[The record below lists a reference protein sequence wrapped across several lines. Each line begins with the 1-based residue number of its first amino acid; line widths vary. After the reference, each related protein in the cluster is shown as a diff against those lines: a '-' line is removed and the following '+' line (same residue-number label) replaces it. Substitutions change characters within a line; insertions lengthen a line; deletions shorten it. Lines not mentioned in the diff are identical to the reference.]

1 MGNPHNTQQHRRVT
15 LDGEILRCLVGSG
28 VHGTAVDGQ
37 DDRDEM
43 GICIEPPE
51 YVIGLRQ
58 FQQYIYRDQP
68 EGVRSGPGDLDL
80 TVYSLRKWMRL
91 AVSGNPTVLLPLFVP
106 DEHVLVRTELGEEL
120 RGLAPAILS
129 RQAGDWFLG
138 YLRAQRDAM
147 LGLRGGRHTN
157 RPELVKLYG
166 FDTKYA
172 MHMIRLGIQGVELLE
187 TGRITLPLAEPW
199 LSWCRA
205 LRQGECSKQEALQ
218 AAADL
223 ERRLVGLREASPLPE
238 RADRDAVDA
247 WLVDAHQRAWA
258 SLPPSQPTSGS
269 GAWRA
274 SSSRWTLRRRR
285 GYRGCRVR
293 RWRRPRWPTPTC

>member
-1 MGNPHNTQQHRRVT
+1 MRNPHSGEEERRIG

-51 YVIGLRQ
+51 YVIGLRR
-58 FQQYIYRDQP
+58 FEQYIYRDQP

-80 TVYSLRKWMRL
+80 TIYSLRKWTRL
-91 AVSGNPTVLLPLFVP
+91 ALSGNPTVLLPLFVP
-106 DEHVLVRTELGEEL
+106 EEHVLVRTELGEEL
-120 RGLAPAILS
+120 RRLAPAIVS
-129 RQAGDWFLG
+129 RQAGGRFLG
-138 YLRAQRDAM
+138 YLRAQRDSM

-157 RPELVKLYG
+157 RPELVELYG

-172 MHMIRLGIQGVELLE
+172 MHMVRLGVQGVELLRE
-187 TGRITLPLAEPW
+187 GRISLPLAEPW

-205 LRQGECSKQEALQ
+205 LRRGERSKQEALE

-223 ERRLVGLREASPLPE
+223 ERQLVELRETSPLPQWPD
-238 RADRDAVDA
+238 RAAVDA

-258 SLPPSQPTSGS
+258 GELP
-269 GAWRA
+269 A
-274 SSSRWTLRRRR
+274 
-285 GYRGCRVR
+285 
-293 RWRRPRWPTPTC
+293 

>member
-1 MGNPHNTQQHRRVT
+1 MANPHGSRQHRRLA

-28 VHGTAVDGQ
+28 LHGTAVEGQ

-51 YVIGLRQ
+51 YVVGLRR
-58 FQQYIYRDQP
+58 FEQYIYRDQP
-68 EGVRSGPGDLDL
+68 DGVRSGPGDLDL
-80 TVYSLRKWMRL
+80 TIYSLRKWMRL

-106 DEHVLVRTELGEEL
+106 ERHVLVRSELGEEL
-120 RGLAPAILS
+120 RALAPAIVS
-129 RQAGDWFLG
+129 RQAGDRFLG

-157 RPELVKLYG
+157 RPELVELYG

-172 MHMIRLGIQGVELLE
+172 MHMVRLGVQGVELLE

-205 LRQGECSKQEALQ
+205 LRRGEHPKQEALE
-218 AAADL
+218 AAGDL
-223 ERRLVGLREASPLPE
+223 ERRLVELRETSPLRE
-238 RADRDAVDA
+238 RPDRGAVDA
-247 WLVDAHQRAWA
+247 WLVAAHQRAWA
-258 SLPPSQPTSGS
+258 TQPQP
-269 GAWRA
+269 
-274 SSSRWTLRRRR
+274 
-285 GYRGCRVR
+285 
-293 RWRRPRWPTPTC
+293 RPAGQPA